1 MTNETVKTYQQGSI
15 QAQVILD
22 RKAQAYRVD
31 LSRLDAHNQATLFSL
46 YFEEPSDAV
55 VYARDFVTASK

>member
-1 MTNETVKTYQQGSI
+1 MTDETVKTYQNDSV

-31 LSRLDAHNQATLFSL
+31 LSRLAAPVHESR
-46 YFEEPSDAV
+46 YFEEPIDAV
-55 VYARDFVTASK
+55 LYARDLVEASN

>member
-1 MTNETVKTYQQGSI
+1 MTDETVKTYQNDSI

-31 LSRLDAHNQATLFSL
+31 LSRLGAPVHDSRH
-46 YFEEPSDAV
+46 FEEPIDAV
-55 VYARDFVTASK
+55 LYARDLVETSS

>member
-1 MTNETVKTYQQGSI
+1 MTNETVKTYQNDSI

-31 LSRLDAHNQATLFSL
+31 LSRLGAPVHDSRH
-46 YFEEPSDAV
+46 FEEPIDAV
-55 VYARDFVTASK
+55 LYARDLVEASN

>member
-1 MTNETVKTYQQGSI
+1 MKNETVKTYQNDSI

-31 LSRLDAHNQATLFSL
+31 LSRLGAPVHDSRH
-46 YFEEPSDAV
+46 FEEPIDAV
-55 VYARDFVTASK
+55 LYARDLVEASN